1 MPPARRAGAD
11 RVDQEFEGNV
21 MSKDPLVRY
30 EKKIK
35 RPLSAAERS
44 AIEAAPKGQAAGDPR
59 KLKRQ
64 LSTTAIKARRQEL
77 GLKARAR

>member
-1 MPPARRAGAD
+1 
-11 RVDQEFEGNV
+11 

-44 AIEAAPKGQAAGDPR
+44 AIEAAPKGQAARAGDPR

-64 LSTTAIKARRQEL
+64 LSTTAIKARRKEL

>member
-1 MPPARRAGAD
+1 
-11 RVDQEFEGNV
+11 

-35 RPLSAAERS
+35 RPLSDAERK
-44 AIEAAPKGQAAGDPR
+44 AVGAVPPQGQTARAGDPR
-59 KLKRQ
+59 KLKRE
-64 LSTTAIKARRQEL
+64 LRNTVIKARRQEL